1 MNRAQMKS
9 CCAAAIR
16 QLFKYEG
23 IESALIFNNIY
34 YTGTR
39 TIKVYRVSLKRSDVD
54 VPKLKDRITDVAEA
68 FNFDVKFKT
77 TPGNY
82 YGGPAFIVKL

>member
-9 CCAAAIR
+9 CCGSAIR
-16 QLFKYEG
+16 QLLKYEG
-23 IESALIFNNIY
+23 IDPNVIFTNIY

-39 TIKVYRVSLKRSDVD
+39 TIKVYQVSLKRSDVD
-54 VPKLKDRITDVAEA
+54 IPKLKDRIQDIAEA

-77 TPGNY
+77 TAGSY
-82 YGGPAFIVKL
+82 WRSGAFIIKL